1 MPLVAYES
9 SDDDE
14 GSQGEEII
22 ESSVISVTDK
32 DGQKKHVDQLA
43 GPSKS
48 DKPKA
53 VQVIKSNGSNETV
66 NDYDY
71 GVKCVEE
78 EPDVSYG
85 GTSQLSVLKNLSE
98 ASKKTPVPVAM
109 TAGLSDIVVVDK
121 KSKKIKVVIPSL
133 DEMDCDS
140 DEDEEVGPKRKITP
154 AGGCSLK
161 SLLPKPKNAPR
172 FNSSLFSSTP
182 ISQPTSSSSSLSS
195 SSSTTVNSSV
205 ASLIPH
211 SISRPKTGI
220 PPSKRPK
227 KASVKSNDDDETP
240 TSFFSFGDVQSTK
253 QLDANI
259 DKIIPVVKSKPE
271 AELKFN
277 NVDYNMP
284 TTSSNYSQQNES
296 NKPPT
301 TNINDPEFKKFI
313 ASKFG
318 EEPAEK
324 IDIVEVNVGSYL
336 AGNHELLKSISM
348 ESGPSVKGPAPSQLA
363 KRKNQITYLAYQAKQ
378 REVDLKN
385 QISNNKFT
393 KAQTRSRYGF

>member
-48 DKPKA
+48 DKPQA
-53 VQVIKSNGSNETV
+53 VQVIKSNGSNGTV

-71 GVKCVEE
+71 GVKRVEE

-85 GTSQLSVLKNLSE
+85 DTSQLSVLKNLSE
-98 ASKKTPVPVAM
+98 AGKKSSVPVAV

-182 ISQPTSSSSSLSS
+182 ITQPTSSSLSS
-195 SSSTTVNSSV
+195 ASTTVNSSV

-259 DKIIPVVKSKPE
+259 ETIIPVVKSKPE
-271 AELKFN
+271 AELKYSD
-277 NVDYNMP
+277 VDYNIP

-296 NKPPT
+296 KQPPT
-301 TNINDPEFKKFI
+301 NNINDPEFKKFI

-348 ESGPSVKGPAPSQLA
+348 ESGPTVKGPAPSQLA